1 MHGIFLNIWRNVSLL
16 YLFTPQTKNDS
27 IISHTQN
34 HLYFF
39 EPFPK
44 PLLVFLQ
51 QEIQCKNYRIL
62 EIGWEQK
69 YYRTYKWNDDVAPKY
84 HQTTENWATVGSQ
97 TQLGANVNMD
107 NFSFWDLVC
116 ILPASPYSMFLQ
128 NGIGFDF
135 LCQVF
140 AVLNIH
146 LYEHQSI
153 FPYIPEK
160 SIL

>member
-1 MHGIFLNIWRNVSLL
+1 M
-16 YLFTPQTKNDS
+16 
-27 IISHTQN
+27 
-34 HLYFF
+34 
-39 EPFPK
+39 
-44 PLLVFLQ
+44 
-51 QEIQCKNYRIL
+51 
-62 EIGWEQK
+62 
-69 YYRTYKWNDDVAPKY
+69 APKY

-97 TQLGANVNMD
+97 TQLGANINMD

-146 LYEHQSI
+146 LDEHQSI
-153 FPYIPEK
+153 FPYFPET
-160 SIL
+160 SILWRNTVTSRVPFPGKRTMIIYMSLVGYVASFCSIYARCTSMNGIFAKLSCGHASSLFYVILCLPVNLRIEK